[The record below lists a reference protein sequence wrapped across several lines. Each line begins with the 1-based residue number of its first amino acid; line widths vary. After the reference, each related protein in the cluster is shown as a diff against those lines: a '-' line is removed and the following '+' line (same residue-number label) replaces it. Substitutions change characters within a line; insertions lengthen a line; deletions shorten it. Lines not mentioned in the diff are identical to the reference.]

1 MTRLSRSIVAAA
13 LVLTAA
19 ACGSSSPSN
28 PSPAFSLSGNW
39 TGTWQYVTAGAT
51 VTDTVTAMLGQSG
64 STASGPWTASSGAS
78 GQLSLSVA
86 SSATGTISINLTLIS
101 SCSSGTIA
109 LTGTETATT
118 IDFTLAP
125 IPANGGCLWPTGNH
139 FVLTKQ

>member
-1 MTRLSRSIVAAA
+1 MTRLSGSLVAAA
-13 LVLTAA
+13 LLVLTAA
-19 ACGSSSPSN
+19 CGSSPSN
-28 PSPAFSLSGNW
+28 PSSALSLSGTW

-51 VTDTVTAMLGQSG
+51 VADTVTATLGQNG

-101 SCSSGTIA
+101 SCSSGSVA

-118 IDFTLAP
+118 LDFTLAP
-125 IPANGGCLWPTGNH
+125 IPAVGACNWPTGNH